1 MSRFGAKLGHTK
13 GIKEFI
19 MVLMLF
25 KDHESSEV
33 IAAVKNALAANI
45 SSSAA
50 VAHLLLK
57 DTVTPVP
64 ALSSWRR
71 LSPPDVSV
79 YGPIGGE
86 I

>member
-1 MSRFGAKLGHTK
+1 
-13 GIKEFI
+13 
-19 MVLMLF
+19 VLMLF

-33 IAAVKNALAANI
+33 IAAVKNALIANI

-57 DTVTPVP
+57 ETTPIP
-64 ALSSWRR
+64 ALSSWKR

-79 YGPIGGE
+79 YSQIGGE

>member
-1 MSRFGAKLGHTK
+1 
-13 GIKEFI
+13 
-19 MVLMLF
+19 LMLF
-25 KDHESSEV
+25 KDHESAQV
-33 IAAVKNALAANI
+33 IDAVKSALVANI

-57 DTVTPVP
+57 ESITPVP
-64 ALSSWRR
+64 ALSSWQR